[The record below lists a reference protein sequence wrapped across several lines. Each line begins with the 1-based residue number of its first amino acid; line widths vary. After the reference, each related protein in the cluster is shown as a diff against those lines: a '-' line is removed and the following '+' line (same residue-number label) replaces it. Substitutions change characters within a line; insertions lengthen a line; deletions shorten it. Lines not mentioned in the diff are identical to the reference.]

1 MLEMDKTKSN
11 VRTCKEMLLEFKN
24 LKNRDISSKLLFDG
38 IENEDVYN
46 ITAPFLF
53 ERKRYLAGK
62 SGETNRGMV
71 SRCFSLWRKMKS
83 GLQII
88 QFRHYHFKIHL

>member
-53 ERKRYLAGK
+53 EGKRYLAGRVEK
-62 SGETNRGMV
+62 RTEEW
-71 SRCFSLWRKMKS
+71 SRVVFFMEEMKS

>member
-24 LKNRDISSKLLFDG
+24 LKKRDISSKLLFDG

-46 ITAPFLF
+46 ITATIFG
-53 ERKRYLAGK
+53 GK

-71 SRCFSLWRKMKS
+71 SRCFLYGGK
-83 GLQII
+83 
-88 QFRHYHFKIHL
+88 

>member
-11 VRTCKEMLLEFKN
+11 VRTCKEILLEFKN

-53 ERKRYLAGK
+53 EGKRYLAGRVEK
-62 SGETNRGMV
+62 RTEEWSFAL
-71 SRCFSLWRKMKS
+71 FSLWRKMKS

>member
-11 VRTCKEMLLEFKN
+11 VRTCKEMLLEFKD
-24 LKNRDISSKLLFDG
+24 LKNRDISSKLTFDG

-53 ERKRYLAGK
+53 EGNDIWREEWKNEQRNGLAL
-62 SGETNRGMV
+62 
-71 SRCFSLWRKMKS
+71 FSLWKKMKS
-83 GLQII
+83 GLQIT
-88 QFRHYHFKIHL
+88 QFHHYRFKIHL

>member
-24 LKNRDISSKLLFDG
+24 LKNRDNSSKLLFDG

-53 ERKRYLAGK
+53 EG
-62 SGETNRGMV
+62 
-71 SRCFSLWRKMKS
+71 
-83 GLQII
+83 
-88 QFRHYHFKIHL
+88 